1 MSNDFIWIMCASI
14 LLTGVGLW
22 ALALKL
28 PAYRKGI
35 MIFYVIFQIGYLLWR
50 VTSTIPVTSIEGTFF
65 GSLLVLTEIFSF
77 GQTAVFILLFSKE
90 KKANKRVAFSSDFVP
105 DVDIFI
111 ATYNEEVELLEKTVV
126 AAKLAEYPEE
136 KRVIYLCDDGNRPE
150 IKKLAKKWSVQYLAR
165 PDHKGAKAGN
175 LNYGLLHSTGDFVVT
190 MDADMMMK
198 PHFLKEIIP
207 LFQDEKMG
215 FVQTPQAFHN
225 PDVFQHNLY
234 VESNVRNDQ
243 DFFMRFLQPAK
254 NKFNAVIYVG
264 SNAVFR
270 RTALDSVNGFV
281 TDVITEDMA
290 TGLLIQNE
298 GWKSEFLNK
307 VLATRLS
314 PETFQE
320 LIKQRVRW
328 AKGNIQ
334 VFKKY
339 SPRKLTHLSFIQ
351 KLLYVDG
358 VHYWFFGVY
367 HFLYM
372 MFPILSVLFGIQIV
386 ESHSVI
392 FLPIWLVSYIL
403 SNLVFSS
410 VAGKQFRPMWASV
423 AELAIFPHIAW
434 AVFQELIGRKTKAF
448 AVTTKGQTI
457 EKTTF
462 HWNMMFVQLIF
473 LGLSLASLGLIGMK
487 IMANPF
493 QTIVYW
499 ALPLFWLTYN
509 ILCLVGALHISV
521 DRKRYKNQLVPCGS
535 TGVLKSNQIEVPIN
549 IVKIHAGKAIIK
561 IDETHSNSIRI
572 GEEWNMEV
580 ETGLSLPIC
589 ILKSSHSSQSQ
600 LQSVK
605 VKELDKQ
612 TYLSFF
618 EYLDQLNTERFK
630 KRKTDY
636 KYPVYHLTLGYYMAK
651 FKIKEALKA

>member
-1 MSNDFIWIMCASI
+1 MSNVFIWIMCVSI
-14 LLTGVGLW
+14 LVIGVGLW
-22 ALALKL
+22 ALALKI

-35 MIFYVIFQIGYLLWR
+35 MIVYASFQLFYLLWR
-50 VTSTIPVTSIEGTFF
+50 VTSTIPITSIDGTFF
-65 GSLLVLTEIFSF
+65 GLLLVFTEIFSF
-77 GQTAVFILLFSKE
+77 LQTAVFILLFSKE
-90 KKANKRVAFSSDFVP
+90 KKISQEVVFSYDFVP
-105 DVDIFI
+105 KVDIFI

-126 AAKLAEYPEE
+126 AAKLAKYPED
-136 KRVIYLCDDGNRPE
+136 KKVIYLCDDGNRVE
-150 IKKLAKKWSVQYLAR
+150 IKELAKKWSIQYLSR
-165 PDHKGAKAGN
+165 PNHKGAKAGN
-175 LNYGLLHSTGDFVVT
+175 LNYGLMHSKGELIVT

-198 PHFLKEIIP
+198 PNFLKEIIP
-207 LFQDEKMG
+207 FFQDEKMG

-270 RTALDSVNGFV
+270 RTALESVNGFV

-290 TGLLIQNE
+290 TGLLIQNK

-307 VLATRLS
+307 VLATGLS

-339 SPRKLTHLSFIQ
+339 SPRKLNHLNSIQ
-351 KLLYVDG
+351 KLLYMDG
-358 VHYWFFGVY
+358 VHYWFFGIY
-367 HFLYM
+367 HFLYL
-372 MFPILSVLFGIQIV
+372 MFPIVSVLFGVQVV
-386 ESHSVI
+386 ETPSSI

-410 VAGKQFRPMWASV
+410 VAGKEFRPMWASV

-434 AVFQELIGRKTKAF
+434 AVFLELIGQKTKTF

-457 EKTTF
+457 DKTTF
-462 HWNMMFVQLIF
+462 HWRMMIVQLGF
-473 LGLSLASLGLIGMK
+473 LILSLLSLGIIGIKMIVNPVQVLI
-487 IMANPF
+487 
-493 QTIVYW
+493 YW
-499 ALPLFWLTYN
+499 ALPLFWLSYN
-509 ILCLVGALHISV
+509 ILCLIGALHISV
-521 DRKRYKNQLVPCGS
+521 DRKRYKNQLVPCNS
-535 TGVLKSNQIEVPIN
+535 KAVLKNKQNEVPIT
-549 IVKIHAGKAIIK
+549 IIKIHAEKAVIK
-561 IDETHSNSIRI
+561 VNNDFGFSIKV
-572 GEEWNMEV
+572 GEEYIMEV
-580 ETGLSLPIC
+580 EKGLLIPVC
-589 ILKSSHSSQSQ
+589 ILKSSHPSQTKRY
-600 LQSVK
+600 SVK

-618 EYLDQLNTERFK
+618 EYLDQLNTKRFK
-630 KRKTDY
+630 KRETDY
-636 KYPVYHLTLGYYMAK
+636 KRPVYHLTIGYYMAK
-651 FKIKEALKA
+651 LKIKKALNV

>member
-1 MSNDFIWIMCASI
+1 MSNSFIWMMCISMLVVGA
-14 LLTGVGLW
+14 GLW
-22 ALALKL
+22 ALALKF

-35 MIFYVIFQIGYLLWR
+35 MGFYIIFQVFYLIWR
-50 VTSTIPVTSIEGTFF
+50 ITSTIPTTSIENTFF

-77 GQTAVFILLFSKE
+77 AQTVIFILLFSKE
-90 KKANKRVAFSSDFVP
+90 KAVSQKVIFSSDFIP
-105 DVDIFI
+105 NVDIFI
-111 ATYNEEVELLEKTVV
+111 ATYNEEAELLEKTVV
-126 AAKLAEYPEE
+126 AAKLVDYPEE
-136 KRVIYLCDDGNRPE
+136 KREIYLCDDGNRSE
-150 IKKLAKKWSVQYLAR
+150 IKELAEKWSVHYLSR
-165 PDHKGAKAGN
+165 PNNKGAKAGN
-175 LNYGLLHSTGDFVVT
+175 LNYGLLHSSGEFVVT

-198 PHFLKEIIP
+198 PNFLKEIVP

-270 RTALDSVNGFV
+270 RSALDSVKGFV

-290 TGLLIQNE
+290 TGLLIQNK

-307 VLATRLS
+307 VLATGLS

-320 LIKQRVRW
+320 LVKQRVRW

-339 SPRKLTHLSFIQ
+339 SPRKLKKLSFIQ
-351 KLLYVDG
+351 KLLYMDG

-372 MFPILSVLFGIQIV
+372 MFPILSVLFGVQIV
-386 ESHSVI
+386 ESHSAL

-410 VAGKQFRPMWASV
+410 VAGKEFRPMWASV

-434 AVFQELIGRKTKAF
+434 AVFQELIGRKTKIF
-448 AVTTKGQTI
+448 VVTKKGQTV

-462 HWNMMFVQLIF
+462 HWKMMLVQLIF
-473 LGLSLASLGLIGMK
+473 LGLSIISLGIIVVKMIADPVQTLI
-487 IMANPF
+487 
-493 QTIVYW
+493 YW
-499 ALPLFWLTYN
+499 ALPLFWLSYN
-509 ILCLVGALHISV
+509 ILCLIGALHISI

-535 TGVLKSNQIEVPIN
+535 KAVLRNNQNEVPID
-549 IVKIHAGKAIIK
+549 IVTIHAGKAVIK
-561 IDETHSNSIRI
+561 TNDNWRGSIEV
-572 GEEWNMEV
+572 GEDYTMEV
-580 ETGLSLPIC
+580 EKGLLLPVC
-589 ILKSSHSSQSQ
+589 ILNSSHSSQSR
-600 LQSVK
+600 LYSVK

-612 TYLSFF
+612 TYMSFF
-618 EYLDQLNTERFK
+618 EYLDQLNTLRFK
-630 KRKTDY
+630 KRETDY
-636 KYPVYHLTLGYYMAK
+636 KRPAYHLTIGYYMAK
-651 FKIKEALKA
+651 FKIKEMLKA

>member
-1 MSNDFIWIMCASI
+1 MSSEFIWMMCTSI
-14 LLTGVGLW
+14 LVMGVGLW
-22 ALALKL
+22 ALALKF

-35 MIFYVIFQIGYLLWR
+35 MIFYAIFQVFYLLWR
-50 VTSTIPVTSIEGTFF
+50 ITYTIPVTTSEGTLF
-65 GSLLVLTEIFSF
+65 GTLLVFIELSSF
-77 GQTAVFILLFSKE
+77 AQTAIFILLFSKE
-90 KKANKRVAFSSDFVP
+90 KKAAQVVKCSSDFIP
-105 DVDIFI
+105 SVDIFI

-136 KRVIYLCDDGNRPE
+136 KRVIYLCDDGNRSE
-150 IKKLAKKWSVQYLAR
+150 IKELAEKWSIQYLSR
-165 PDHKGAKAGN
+165 PDNKGAKAGN
-175 LNYGLLHSTGDFVVT
+175 LNYGLLHSTGEFVVT

-198 PHFLKEIIP
+198 SNFLKEIMP

-270 RTALDSVNGFV
+270 RSALDSVNGFV

-307 VLATRLS
+307 VLATGLS

-334 VFKKY
+334 VAKKY
-339 SPRKLTHLSFIQ
+339 SPRKLSHLSFIQ

-372 MFPILSVLFGIQIV
+372 MFPILSVLLGIQLV
-386 ESHSVI
+386 ESPSSI
-392 FLPIWLVSYIL
+392 FLPLWLASYIL

-410 VAGKQFRPMWASV
+410 VAGKEFRPMWASV
-423 AELAIFPHIAW
+423 GELAIFPHIAW
-434 AVFQELIGRKTKAF
+434 AVFQEVIGQKTKVF

-462 HWNMMFVQLIF
+462 HWKMMFVQLIF
-473 LGLSLASLGLIGMK
+473 LGLSLASLGIIVTKM
-487 IMANPF
+487 IANPV
-493 QTIVYW
+493 QMIVYW
-499 ALPLFWLTYN
+499 AVPFFWLTYN
-509 ILCLVGALHISV
+509 VLCLIGALHISI
-521 DRKRYKNQLVPCGS
+521 DRKRYKNQLVSCGS
-535 TGVLKSNQIEVPIN
+535 SAVLKYKHTTIPIR
-549 IVKIHAGKAIIK
+549 ITKIHAGKAIIK
-561 IDETHSNSIRI
+561 ISDKQSNLIKV
-572 GEEWNMEV
+572 GEEWTMEV

-589 ILKSSHSSQSQ
+589 ILTSSHSVQSQ
-600 LQSVK
+600 LYSVK

-618 EYLDQLNTERFK
+618 EYLDQLNTEKFK
-630 KRKTDY
+630 KRKTNY
-636 KYPVYHLTLGYYMAK
+636 KHPIYHLTLGYYMAK
-651 FKIKEALKA
+651 FKVKEA